1 MYETKIM
8 SRSREM
14 PLEKSESLFHL
25 FFASDPA
32 TVSKEGA
39 VQGPDPGSFKQS
51 CLLESFRTITEP
63 ACSLKL
69 PSLCNYTKYTLLLF
83 LSICDVPF

>member
-1 MYETKIM
+1 MFEAKIIITY
-8 SRSREM
+8 
-14 PLEKSESLFHL
+14 L

-32 TVSKEGA
+32 PISKEGA

-51 CLLESFRTITEP
+51 WLLGNFGTITEP

-69 PSLCNYTKYTLLLF
+69 PSLCNYTKYTLLLL
-83 LSICDVPF
+83 LSIFDVLHEN